1 MLIAMTGLHGAG
13 KSYFVSNIPAKYGF
27 KVYNK
32 KEIIK
37 FLCKKKTGRDDWGQ
51 WYKEEFNK
59 DARNMT
65 EMILSCIDLN
75 EDVILDA
82 VHSDLEWGI
91 ITSCVPNAEL
101 IGVITPEFIRQ
112 QRREPGDI
120 EKDKKRKEYWHNGG
134 GCLLAELSWTLNGG
148 ASLEFNDKAF
158 QEFLEYI
165 HKKELALEGA
175 NIRFSDDKAD
185 RLRTLIEESDT
196 LREKVE
202 QAEQLLRD
210 YQSKKAIQES
220 EAKGFEK

>member
-1 MLIAMTGLHGAG
+1 MIGCVKKMLIAMTGLHGAG
-13 KSYFVSNIPAKYGF
+13 KSYFASNIPAKYGF

-148 ASLEFNDKAF
+148 AS
-158 QEFLEYI
+158 
-165 HKKELALEGA
+165 
-175 NIRFSDDKAD
+175 
-185 RLRTLIEESDT
+185 
-196 LREKVE
+196 
-202 QAEQLLRD
+202 
-210 YQSKKAIQES
+210 
-220 EAKGFEK
+220 